1 MSKFRDFVRSVNPIE
16 AVRPVTNVGLSVFT
30 AVFPQVIEPL
40 LWGPV
45 MNQATSSSSR
55 WVIAIDGGGSKVAG
69 AASKLDLAGALPPY
83 SLATIRH
90 VADGTGSAAI
100 ATWDKARS
108 NLITMLERL
117 LVEAA
122 VGPEKISSAVLML
135 AGAGRPEDVA
145 RVTESLIHNSPFGSC
160 VRLTVTSDIQPL
172 LCDARDC
179 DTESSSIVVIAGT
192 GSLVAALDADG
203 QVVRAGGWG
212 PMLGDE
218 GSGWRIAQAFLKPF
232 CTWIDGGLDPART
245 PAGLHLLTRF
255 LAAQHMPIASEKLN
269 SAIIALASDRRLA
282 AQLAPAIM
290 ELSTQPNGA
299 ATFQFVRNQI
309 WSLAD
314 QVQQVH
320 HRLAI
325 SNQAWRLCLSGGLA
339 SNDKLFQNFLL
350 TELKRRAIAPASVTV
365 LDPLAAALRFAA
377 KVA

>member
-1 MSKFRDFVRSVNPIE
+1 MV
-16 AVRPVTNVGLSVFT
+16 
-30 AVFPQVIEPL
+30 
-40 LWGPV
+40 
-45 MNQATSSSSR
+45 NQASSTTSR
-55 WVIAIDGGGSKVAG
+55 WVIAIDGGGSKVTG
-69 AASKLDLAGALPPY
+69 AASKLDLAAAYPPNR
-83 SLATIRH
+83 LATIRQ
-90 VADGTGSAAI
+90 VVDGTGSASI
-100 ATWDKARS
+100 ATWDEARS

-117 LVEAA
+117 IAEAA
-122 VGPEKISSAVLML
+122 IGPEKISSAVLML

-145 RVTESLIHNSPFGSC
+145 RVTESLIHDSPFDSC

-172 LCDARDC
+172 LFEARDC
-179 DTESSSIVVIAGT
+179 DTASSSIVVIAGT

-245 PAGLHLLTRF
+245 PDGLHLLTSF

-282 AQLAPAIM
+282 AQLAPDIM
-290 ELSTQPNGA
+290 ELSTQSNGA
-299 ATFQFVRNQI
+299 ATFQFVRKQI
-309 WSLAD
+309 CSLAD

-325 SNQAWRLCLSGGLA
+325 SKQAWRLCLSGGLA

-350 TELKRRAIAPASVTV
+350 AELKRREIAPASVTV
-365 LDPLAAALRFAA
+365 LDPLSAALRFAA